1 MASKKTKAQLEKKWQ
16 GKIDVS
22 RNAYNSVRKK
32 NPDLPGFYNSVG
44 YKDFDKRRKR
54 AFARFKNRDI
64 INERK
69 RISYSIRK
77 KIENELGDEELIDFI
92 SVFQAFSSTGRI
104 VEETIVQNSV
114 GKDFEGVIKINEND
128 YIAKGNYAFSDYAS
142 FKIKVNQI
150 LSVLYKLGSDTVFSW
165 TIQRFFKEE
174 DSKLTVKYVF
184 SDGDNDEDEEI

>member
-16 GKIDVS
+16 GKIDLA

-77 KIENELGDEELIDFI
+77 KIENELGDEELIDFV
-92 SVFQAFSSTGRI
+92 SVFQAFSGAGRI

-128 YIAKGNYAFSDYAS
+128 YIAEGNYAFSDYAL
-142 FKIKVNQI
+142 FKIKVNKI

-184 SDGDNDEDEEI
+184 SDGDND